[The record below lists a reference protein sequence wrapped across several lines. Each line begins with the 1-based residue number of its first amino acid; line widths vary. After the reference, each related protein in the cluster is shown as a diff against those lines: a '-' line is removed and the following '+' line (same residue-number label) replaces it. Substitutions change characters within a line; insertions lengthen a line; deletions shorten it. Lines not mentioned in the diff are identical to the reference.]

1 MINWPT
7 DKRLILAFVMVA
19 RDENGKKVTSHLEAE
34 LQRLMKE
41 GYKNLK
47 KVSEYAGAIKTLE
60 MILEIFNNSQEQW
73 EKINE
78 RDKGR
83 GN

>member
-19 RDENGKKVTSHLEAE
+19 RDENGKKAIGHLEAE

-41 GYKNLK
+41 GYKNLE
-47 KVSEYAGAIKTLE
+47 KVSEYAGAVKTLE

-78 RDKGR
+78 REKGR